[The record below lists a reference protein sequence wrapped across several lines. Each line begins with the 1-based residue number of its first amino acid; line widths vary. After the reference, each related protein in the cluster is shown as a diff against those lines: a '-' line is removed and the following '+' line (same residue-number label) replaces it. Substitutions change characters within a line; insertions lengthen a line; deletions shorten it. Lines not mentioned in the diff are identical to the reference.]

1 MCLRFS
7 ANLNF
12 LFTEGSVSL
21 SERIYRACEAGFRAI
36 EIPFPAINELD
47 EVLKAKT
54 DTGLHVALINI
65 ALGGIHLIL
74 ILS

>member
-1 MCLRFS
+1 MSLKFA

-12 LFTEGSVSL
+12 LFTEGSATL

-47 EVLKAKT
+47 QVLTAKT
-54 DTGLHVALINI
+54 NTGLQIALINI
-65 ALGGIHLIL
+65 ALGKINIIL
-74 ILS
+74 F